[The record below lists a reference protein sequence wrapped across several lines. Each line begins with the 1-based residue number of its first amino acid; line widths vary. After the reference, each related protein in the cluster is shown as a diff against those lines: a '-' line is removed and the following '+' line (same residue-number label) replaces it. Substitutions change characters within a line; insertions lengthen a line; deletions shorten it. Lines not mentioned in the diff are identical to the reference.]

1 LPKSDRSHEGFP
13 AGAERACSVREEAVE
28 DLLDRITFKKDI
40 LCGNPLIRDLRIS
53 VGMVLDILIRSA
65 TGQGISED
73 YPELEADDL
82 RAAAQYQSAD
92 ETG

>member
-1 LPKSDRSHEGFP
+1 M
-13 AGAERACSVREEAVE
+13 E

-40 LCGNPLIRDLRIS
+40 LCGNPLIRDLRIP
-53 VGMVLDILIRSA
+53 VGMILDLLTKSA
-65 TGQGISED
+65 TKQETLED
-73 YPELEADDL
+73 YTEPESVDL